1 VKRCDSVGNWLG
13 VFHRFH
19 PKEARSR
26 LHVVV
31 VVVVVACMAI
41 TSVVVFSALVRASV
55 RMCCAG
61 SFVLS
66 GVVSLKIGR
75 RNLRAKKSVVCERK
89 QNFLWDRRMGD
100 GVGGGEVGG
109 GGYEGALQNRG
120 LWKAVEETGDKRL
133 QARVKNAFLVIDRTL
148 ALYE

>member
-1 VKRCDSVGNWLG
+1 MHGD
-13 VFHRFH
+13 H
-19 PKEARSR
+19 
-26 LHVVV
+26 
-31 VVVVVACMAI
+31 
-41 TSVVVFSALVRASV
+41 SVVVFSALVRASV

-66 GVVSLKIGR
+66 GVVSLKLG
-75 RNLRAKKSVVCERK
+75 RNLRAKKIVVCERK
-89 QNFLWDRRMGD
+89 PNFLWDRRMGD

-109 GGYEGALQNRG
+109 GYEEALQSRG

>member
-1 VKRCDSVGNWLG
+1 MHGD
-13 VFHRFH
+13 H
-19 PKEARSR
+19 
-26 LHVVV
+26 
-31 VVVVVACMAI
+31 
-41 TSVVVFSALVRASV
+41 SVVVFSAFLRASV

-61 SFVLS
+61 SFLLS
-66 GVVSLKIGR
+66 GVVSLKIGK

-133 QARVKNAFLVIDRTL
+133 QARVKNSFLVIDRTL